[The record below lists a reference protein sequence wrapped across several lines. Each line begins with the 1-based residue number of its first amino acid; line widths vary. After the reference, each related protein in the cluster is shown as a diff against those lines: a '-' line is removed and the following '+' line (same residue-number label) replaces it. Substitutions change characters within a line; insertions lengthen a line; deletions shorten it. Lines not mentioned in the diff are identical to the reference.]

1 MSLGDLDELVISC
14 RTEEARSYVSEA
26 VACYKAGAFRAC
38 IVAAWIAVVY
48 DLLAKIKELA
58 LGGDLEAQRI
68 TAEVAELQ
76 PRAEAGDQNAIR
88 RILEIE
94 RSIVD
99 IANDKFEFSRASKP
113 SICDGLG

>member
-76 PRAEAGDQNAIR
+76 PERKQGTRMLFDAFWKLNEA
-88 RILEIE
+88 L
-94 RSIVD
+94 
-99 IANDKFEFSRASKP
+99 
-113 SICDGLG
+113 